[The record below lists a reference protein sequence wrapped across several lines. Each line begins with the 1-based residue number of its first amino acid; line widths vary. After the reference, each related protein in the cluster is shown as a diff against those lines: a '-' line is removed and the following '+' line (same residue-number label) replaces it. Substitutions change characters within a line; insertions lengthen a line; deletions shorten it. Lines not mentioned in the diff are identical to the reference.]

1 MSSAN
6 PVPYSIAGYRTKLL
20 TFADLPALQDL
31 LEKCADYMEL
41 VSGSPTS
48 SNEAEMLV
56 ASLPPGK
63 SLDDKYII
71 GIFDKTM
78 HMVGFVDALKDYPD
92 AGDWWV
98 GLLLLTPNARGR
110 GIGTQLYRAFE
121 SWASAQGAK
130 RVYLG
135 VIEANPRAHAFWER
149 LGFDRVEKR
158 GSRDETV
165 AHTVWVMRRL
175 IDLPQQA

>member
-6 PVPYSIAGYRTKLL
+6 PVPSSIAGYRTKLL

-41 VSGSPTS
+41 VYGSPTS

-56 ASLPPGK
+56 VSLPPGK

-78 HMVGFVDALKDYPD
+78 QMVGFVDAVKDYPH

-98 GLLLLTPNARGR
+98 GLLLLTPKSRGR
-110 GIGTQLYRAFE
+110 GIGSQLYRAFE
-121 SWASAQGAK
+121 SWAAGQGAQ

-135 VIEANPRAHAFWER
+135 VIEANPRALAFWER

-158 GSRDETV
+158 GSRDEIV
-165 AHTVWVMRRL
+165 AHLVWVMRRL
-175 IDLPQQA
+175 IDLPKPA

>member
-1 MSSAN
+1 LSPTHPFPS
-6 PVPYSIAGYRTKLL
+6 SIAGYRTKLL
-20 TFADLPALQDL
+20 TFADLPALQDM

-41 VSGSPTS
+41 VYGSPTS

-78 HMVGFVDALKDYPD
+78 QLVGFVDAVKDYPD

-110 GIGTQLYRAFE
+110 GIGSQLYRAFE
-121 SWASAQGAK
+121 SWAAGQGAQ

-158 GSRDETV
+158 QSRDETV
-165 AHTVWVMRRL
+165 AHPVWVMRRL
-175 IDLPQQA
+175 IDLPKQA

>member
-1 MSSAN
+1 LT
-6 PVPYSIAGYRTKLL
+6 PTHPFPFSIGGYRTKLL
-20 TFADLPALQDL
+20 TFSDLSALQDM

-41 VSGSPTS
+41 VYGSPTS

-56 ASLPPGK
+56 ASLPPDK

-78 HMVGFVDALKDYPD
+78 QLVGFVDAVKDYPE

-98 GLLLLTPNARGR
+98 GLVLLAPNSRGR
-110 GIGTQLYRAFE
+110 GIGSQLYRAFE
-121 SWASAQGAK
+121 SWIEGQGAQ

-149 LGFDRVEKR
+149 LGFERVEKR
-158 GSRDETV
+158 QSTEESV
-165 AHTVWVMRRL
+165 AHPVWVMRRV
-175 IDLPQQA
+175 IDPPKQA

>member
-1 MSSAN
+1 LT
-6 PVPYSIAGYRTKLL
+6 PIHPFPFSISGYRTKLL
-20 TFADLPALQDL
+20 TFSDLPDLQDM
-31 LEKCADYMEL
+31 LEKCTDYMEL
-41 VSGSPTS
+41 VYGSPTS

-78 HMVGFVDALKDYPD
+78 QMLGFVDAVRDYPD

-98 GLLLLTPNARGR
+98 GLVLMTPNARGR
-110 GIGTQLYRAFE
+110 GIGSQLYRAFE
-121 SWASAQGAK
+121 SWAVGQGAQ

-135 VIEANPRAHAFWER
+135 VIEANRRAHTFWER
-149 LGFDRVEKR
+149 LGFERVEKR
-158 GSRDETV
+158 QSRDETV
-165 AHTVWVMRRL
+165 AHPVWVMRRL
-175 IDLPQQA
+175 IDLPKQV